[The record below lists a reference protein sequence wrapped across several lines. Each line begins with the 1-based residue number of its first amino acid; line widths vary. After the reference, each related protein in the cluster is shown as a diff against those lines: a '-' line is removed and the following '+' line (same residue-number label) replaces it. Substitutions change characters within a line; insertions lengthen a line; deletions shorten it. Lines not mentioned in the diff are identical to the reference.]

1 MCEFLRHYLS
11 LALDTL
17 VEIWD
22 NSARLS
28 GSDTISWFPQRINI
42 PLAPASLLG
51 EREVEKEIKEKE
63 TQKLVKGRFGLVEFL
78 L

>member
-1 MCEFLRHYLS
+1 MCEFAGNYLS
-11 LALDTL
+11 TAHESV

-28 GSDTISWFPQRINI
+28 GSDTISGFQQRKRG
-42 PLAPASLLG
+42 S
-51 EREVEKEIKEKE
+51 EKE
-63 TQKLVKGRFGLVEFL
+63 TEKLVKERFGEPKFL